1 MRAAVAVTV
10 GSELPARGIGPI
22 TATDIIRFA
31 GAGGDFNPLHHDPL
45 AAKEAGFDSVIA
57 MGQMQAGMLASW
69 VSDQFGIEHLRE
81 FSVRFTAPVRVG
93 DRLELTGRVV
103 GVRRA
108 AGSEASRA
116 AVADVE
122 MAVTAGDVTV
132 MTGRA
137 VVQVSTAG

>member
-1 MRAAVAVTV
+1 MRAPVAVTV
-10 GSELPARGIGPI
+10 DTELPARGIGPI

-45 AAKEAGFDSVIA
+45 VARGAGFDSVIA
-57 MGQMQAGMLASW
+57 MGQMQAGMLATW

-103 GVRRA
+103 GVRVA
-108 AGSEASRA
+108 ADSEASET
-116 AVADVE
+116 VADVE
-122 MAVTAGDVTV
+122 MTVAVGEVTV
-132 MTGRA
+132 IVGQA
-137 VVQVSTAG
+137 VVRVSAPA

>member
-1 MRAAVAVTV
+1 MRAPVAVTV
-10 GSELPARGIGPI
+10 GGELPARGIGPI

-69 VSDQFGIEHLRE
+69 ISDQFGVEHLRE

-103 GVRRA
+103 GVSVA
-108 AGSEASRA
+108 SGGDASESL
-116 AVADVE
+116 ADVE
-122 MAVTAGDVTV
+122 MAVTIGDVTV
-132 MTGRA
+132 IVGRA
-137 VVQVSTAG
+137 VVQVSAAA

>member
-1 MRAAVAVTV
+1 MRAPVAVTV
-10 GSELPARGIGPI
+10 GGELPARGIGPI

-69 VSDQFGIEHLRE
+69 VSDQFGIEHVRE

-103 GVRRA
+103 GLRRA
-108 AGSEASRA
+108 AGSEASGA

-137 VVQVSTAG
+137 VVQVRTAG